1 MHVSDEGPGLDAD
14 QREHAFDR
22 FWRAT
27 TTRSE
32 LGGSGLGLAIVQK
45 LTTADGGHA
54 ELREAP
60 GGGLDAVLV
69 LQARS

>member
-1 MHVSDEGPGLDAD
+1 
-14 QREHAFDR
+14 
-22 FWRAT
+22 
-27 TTRSE
+27 
-32 LGGSGLGLAIVQK
+32 VQK
-45 LTTADGGHA
+45 LVVADGGAA